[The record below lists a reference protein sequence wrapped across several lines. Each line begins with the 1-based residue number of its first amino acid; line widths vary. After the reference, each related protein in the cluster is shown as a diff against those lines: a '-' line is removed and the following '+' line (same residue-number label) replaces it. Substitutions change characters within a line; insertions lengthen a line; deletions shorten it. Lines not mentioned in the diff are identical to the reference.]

1 MVLQGAGGGELLQQ
15 DQDLPEAEQ
24 GVRVY
29 WKKWV
34 PIYHITG
41 GFLHFFLVLVNKYQ
55 LFVFYHKRKIFIE
68 TF

>member
-29 WKKWV
+29 WKK
-34 PIYHITG
+34 
-41 GFLHFFLVLVNKYQ
+41 
-55 LFVFYHKRKIFIE
+55 
-68 TF
+68 